1 MSSNALILCASVVF
15 NCFFRFKSMENYL
28 KPPVLLL
35 MLSSIGLIVLPH
47 TGHLPWALSALFFAL
62 LLWRLLGVWRPS
74 YLPNGR
80 IVFALI
86 LLVIS
91 FLYKQHTGEWGRDAG
106 TALFVVALGLKLL
119 ELNKK
124 RDVYLVSYLAFIVA
138 ASQFL
143 YQQNIVMAGYSL
155 LVCCVLLAALVTINS
170 DLPQTKVALRTAS
183 TIVIQALPMAAIIFV
198 LFPRVQPSAWMLMSN
213 NNQAQSGLSE
223 TLKPGSINK
232 LALSTQLAFRVKFNG
247 EPPPDNQL
255 YWRGPVFSYT
265 DGTVWHMS
273 QNEYVVHYQDKTTFS
288 GKAYQYNLLMEP
300 QSSNWVY
307 ALDMPARFDASVQR
321 NGSYQLTSRTKS
333 GEAAEYSLV
342 SYPQY
347 NTGYITKTEYRENLQ
362 LPGSPSE
369 RIVELVKQ
377 LHGFEG
383 KPELFIQQLLDYF
396 RRQHFSYSLQPPLI
410 ENSPVETFLFETRS
424 GFCELYATA
433 FVYLMRV
440 ADIPARVVGG
450 YQGGEFNAVGR
461 FLEVRQANAHA
472 WAEVWLEGKGWVRVD
487 PTTAIAPD
495 RVEQSINVKRQ
506 AETGAVGLTPT
517 DASQRNK
524 QFGLKQAEQLWHNV
538 DYQWQRWIVRYG
550 GEHQSLL
557 LSTVGID
564 SLIEI
569 VFWVVASMGLVMLV
583 LGCWLLKTR
592 RKPEDPSLILYR
604 QFCQKMAKVGLV
616 IRLGE
621 GANDFAVRAK
631 AEKPEIGDLID
642 EITRIFVRLRYQRS
656 PSKHDLKLLKK
667 RINIL

>member
-1 MSSNALILCASVVF
+1 MTNEL
-15 NCFFRFKSMENYL
+15 NPR
-28 KPPVLLL
+28 
-35 MLSSIGLIVLPH
+35 
-47 TGHLPWALSALFFAL
+47 AL
-62 LLWRLLGVWRPS
+62 LLLLTSVGLITLPHIGHIPLVLSVLFFGLLFWRLLGVWRPL

-80 IVFALI
+80 VIFALT
-86 LLVIS
+86 LLGIGL
-91 FLYKQHTGEWGRDAG
+91 LYSRHLGVWGRDAG

-124 RDVYLVSYLAFIVA
+124 RDIYLVSYLAFIVA

-155 LVCCVLLAALVTINS
+155 LVCCVLLATLVAINS
-170 DLPQTKVALRTAS
+170 DQPQTKVALRTAA
-183 TIVIQALPMAAIIFV
+183 TIMIQALPMAAIIFV
-198 LFPRVQPSAWMLMSN
+198 LFPRVHPPAWLLMSN
-213 NNQAQSGLSE
+213 NNQAKSGLSE
-223 TLKPGSINK
+223 TLEPGSINK

-273 QNEYVVHYQDKTTFS
+273 QNEYVVHYQDKPTFS

-300 QSSNWVY
+300 QSRNWVY
-307 ALDMPARFDASVQR
+307 ALDMPARYDASLQR
-321 NGSYQLTSRTKS
+321 NGSYQLTSQNKS
-333 GEAAEYSLV
+333 GVAAEYSLV
-342 SYPQY
+342 SYPHY

-450 YQGGEFNAVGR
+450 YQGGEFNAVGQ

-495 RVEQSINVKRQ
+495 RVEQGINVERQ

-517 DASQRNK
+517 DANQRNK
-524 QFGLKQAEQLWHNV
+524 QFGLKQAEQLWNNV

-557 LSTVGID
+557 LSTFGIG

-583 LGCWLLKTR
+583 LGGWLLKTR
-592 RKPEDPSLILYR
+592 RKPEDPSLVLYR
-604 QFCQKMAKVGLV
+604 QFCQRMAKAGLV

-621 GANDFAVRAK
+621 GPNDFAVRAK
-631 AEKPEIGDLID
+631 TEKPEIGDLIE
-642 EITRIFVRLRYQRS
+642 EITGIFVRLRYQRS
-656 PSKHDLKLLKK
+656 PSEHDLKLLTE
-667 RINIL
+667 RINIFLDSAHKCDQLSGKEKA